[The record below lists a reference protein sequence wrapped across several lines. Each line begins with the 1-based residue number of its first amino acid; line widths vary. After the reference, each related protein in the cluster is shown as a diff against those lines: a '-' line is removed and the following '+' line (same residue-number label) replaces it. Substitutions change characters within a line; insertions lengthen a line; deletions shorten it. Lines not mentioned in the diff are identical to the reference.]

1 MYLPSFYKTKNE
13 LQAWKLTKYSKA
25 GPALLLWGVWAFYP
39 ALYNLIFTDIFP
51 PAKGNQ
57 FINFSNIDLIKKV
70 FKEELLN
77 EIMNNYYK
85 QKQNYIINIYK
96 E

>member
-25 GPALLLWGVWAFYP
+25 GPALVLWGVWAFYP

-51 PAKGNQ
+51 PPKGNKYN
-57 FINFSNIDLIKKV
+57 NFANIDLIYKV
-70 FKEELLN
+70 YKEEFWN
-77 EIMNNYYK
+77 EMIMNNYYK
-85 QKQNYIINIYK
+85 QKL
-96 E
+96 